1 MPPKKR
7 EENVIEADF
16 VEETEKNQSLARYQ
30 HPAEDLALTPVF
42 DLKTANERLDKL
54 KEFVKSYL
62 VEGEDYGTIP
72 GTPKPTLYK
81 PGADKLCDIY
91 GLADTYKVTSRT
103 EDWSK
108 NLFDYE
114 VECTLTSKRTGHL
127 VSTGLASCSSFES
140 KYHWRDQKR
149 ACPKCGK
156 ATIIK
161 GRDDYG
167 GGWICWKKEGKSD
180 GCGAKFS
187 ENDTTITGQAVGRVE
202 NENIPDIKNT
212 ILKMSVKRSKVAAVL
227 SASRSSG
234 LFSQDLDDI
243 VTVEDHEEKAAPPAA
258 KPEPVKTAAPTKTA
272 PPPVPKAAPKPVPT
286 ASPKPAA
293 APMQVPKAEIPKDLP
308 GTVPTETPKKQPT
321 EYVRSICMAT
331 GVSSTNLV
339 AFMASHLA
347 VDVDGLGKVR
357 HVRIVGTLWAL
368 EETIKK
374 FTGKEVAPMIMGAAE
389 INPSVQ
395 QYFIMAYAKSQEG
408 Q

>member
-1 MPPKKR
+1 MPPKKK
-7 EENVIEADF
+7 EEVVDVEF
-16 VEETEKNQSLARYQ
+16 VDETEKNHTLARYQ

-127 VSTGLASCSSFES
+127 VSTGLASCSSYES
-140 KYHWRDQKR
+140 KYRWRDQKR

-156 ATIIK
+156 NAIIK
-161 GRDDYG
+161 GRDDFG

-180 GCGAKFS
+180 GCGAKFGES
-187 ENDTTITGQAVGRVE
+187 DTSIIGQPVGRVE

-212 ILKMSVKRSKVAAVL
+212 LLKMALKRAKVGAVL

-234 LFSQDLDDI
+234 LFTQDIEDWAN
-243 VTVEDHEEKAAPPAA
+243 VEAHEEKPAAPAA
-258 KPEPVKTAAPTKTA
+258 KPEPAKPAAPAK
-272 PPPVPKAAPKPVPT
+272 PPVPKAAPKPVPEV
-286 ASPKPAA
+286 KPA
-293 APMQVPKAEIPKDLP
+293 QVPKAEIPKDLP

-339 AFMASHLA
+339 AFMAKHLS
-347 VDVDGLGKVR
+347 VEVDGLGRVK
-357 HVRIVGTLWAL
+357 HARIVGTLWAL
-368 EETIKK
+368 EETLKRAIAKD
-374 FTGKEVAPMIMGAAE
+374 VADLIMGT
-389 INPSVQ
+389 PTQSVQ
-395 QYFIMAYAKSQEG
+395 QIFIMAYEKSQNDEKA
-408 Q
+408 